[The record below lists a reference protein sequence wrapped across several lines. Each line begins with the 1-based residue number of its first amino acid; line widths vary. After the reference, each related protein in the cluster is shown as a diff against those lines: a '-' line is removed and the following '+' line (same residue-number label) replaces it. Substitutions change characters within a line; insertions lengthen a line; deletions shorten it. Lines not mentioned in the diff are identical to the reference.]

1 MTFAQAKK
9 AAILI
14 VDDTPSNLEMLID
27 FLEDSGFKVAVA
39 EDGESAVELAE
50 YAPPDLILLDI
61 LMPGGIDGFET
72 CHRLKKNQATQE
84 IPVIFMTAL
93 SERIDK
99 IKGLNLGAVD
109 YITKPLEHE
118 EVLARVNIHLHLQ
131 DLTKQLKEKNKR
143 LEQEI
148 QQRQQVEL
156 ELREQAA
163 LLNITADAIL
173 VLDLHNKIRFWNQGA
188 QRLYGWT
195 VEAALGKN
203 AAQLL
208 YRGENLSQFENNQKI
223 LAESGSWQGEL
234 SQVTKAGKEL
244 IVASRWTLMRD
255 DEGQPKSILVV
266 NTDITEKKQLEVQ
279 FLRVQRQESIGILA
293 SGLAHDLN
301 NALTPILA
309 SVQLLQNKLSD
320 KQSQHLLT
328 ILERNTRRSA
338 DLIKQVLLFA
348 RGLEGEHTL
357 LEVERLIAEIAQIF
371 KQTFSKAI
379 EIRTEILTPNLWTI
393 CGDATQLHQVLMN
406 LCINACDAM
415 PEGGILR
422 ISAQNVWIGSKSA
435 RLNIDAKVGPYVV
448 ITVSDTGTGIPR
460 EILEKIFEPFFTT
473 KEVGKGTGLGLST
486 ALGIIKSHGG
496 FVKVLSEVGK
506 GTEFQVAL
514 PVTQTPVTNELID
527 RGEEVLPGRGE
538 LILIVDDEESILEI
552 TKSLLEKKG
561 YQVVAAYNG
570 MEAMTLYQQYQE
582 KIKAILLDIMM
593 PKMDGFV
600 TIKNLQKINPDV
612 KVIATSGQVLSHQML
627 EQLGHSIKT
636 FLPKPYTLQ
645 ELLNQLQRALGL
657 KS

>member
-72 CHRLKKNQATQE
+72 CRRLKKNQATQE

-109 YITKPLEHE
+109 YITKPLAHE

-173 VLDLHNKIRFWNQGA
+173 VLDLHNQIRFWNQGA
-188 QRLYGWT
+188 KRLYGWT

-208 YRGENLSQFENNQKI
+208 YQGENLSQFENNQKI

-422 ISAQNVWIGSKSA
+422 ISAQNVWIDSKSA

-514 PVTQTPVTNELID
+514 PVTQTPVTHELID
-527 RGEEVLPGRGE
+527 RGAEVLPGRGE
-538 LILIVDDEESILEI
+538 LILIVDDEESILEV
-552 TKSLLEKKG
+552 TKSLLEEKG

-570 MEAMTLYQQYQE
+570 MEAMTLYQQYQG

-645 ELLNQLQRALGL
+645 ELLNQLQTALGV

>member
-527 RGEEVLPGRGE
+527 RVEEVLPGRGE